1 MVLTKSTVEIEKEET
16 VKLDFAPTPE
26 ANPNDADMVEGYGV
40 RFVKGDDLEGGNC
53 EPGHCPYQLG
63 GRHERENMLDLAD
76 KTRRM
81 KVKKEMSAEDQDKAI
96 YTVGIKIYK
105 SGARKAVKS
114 MRKANC
120 HADVDVSID
129 EGTEETEEEG
139 MEEGD
144 DSQDEEAEKKEAEEP
159 SNTQP
164 AETHNQLGV
173 AQGRNALNTKT
184 M

>member
-1 MVLTKSTVEIEKEET
+1 MRILSLDTESVLKARTEV
-16 VKLDFAPTPE
+16 PE
-26 ANPNDADMVEGYGV
+26 VV
-40 RFVKGDDLEGGNC
+40 RDTGD
-53 EPGHCPYQLG
+53 
-63 GRHERENMLDLAD
+63 MLDLAD

-81 KVKKEMSAEDQDKAI
+81 KVKKEMSAEDQDKAM

-139 MEEGD
+139 MKEGD
-144 DSQDEEAEKKEAEEP
+144 DSQDGEAEKKEDEEP

-173 AQGRNALNTKT
+173 AQGRNALNGKTTESSNLTIKKTKN
-184 M
+184 MKKADNPQNIGKAWNGLQGLPSCLCF